1 VPISMLNGGTTPLES
16 MPRFLQIVMQF
27 APTTHYMEFC
37 ARVLFRDAGISVV
50 WPQLAAMAAIGTVLF
65 IGAMIRFRA
74 TFR

>member
-1 VPISMLNGGTTPLES
+1 ARANPPTII
-16 MPRFLQIVMQF
+16 LQIVMQF